1 MAKQTIYNAG
11 IYVRL
16 SQEDMRAGESLS
28 IEHQKLIL
36 TKYVREQGWNLVDTY
51 VDDGFSGTDF
61 NRPSVQRLLS
71 DAQTGRINLIICKDL
86 SRFGRNYIEVGQY
99 IDYIFPLHNIRF
111 IALNDNVD
119 TANRDSNAMEMMPV
133 INLFN
138 EWHASSTSKKIKA
151 VNLANAKAGKYT
163 CANAAY
169 GYTKA
174 DDEKHTP
181 IIDPE
186 AAEVVRRIFKLRS
199 QGMSPRA
206 IGDQLNAEN
215 IPIPSDYRCQ
225 KKGIVN
231 TKYTRHLWTQVQ
243 IRQIL
248 DNPIYLGKLAM
259 MRVTSVSYKNHK
271 KVRKDPSEWVVTE
284 DTHEAIIS
292 QELWDKVRE
301 AEKAVSHGKRDGKG
315 VTQPLSGML
324 FCPDCGY
331 KMKAAGRKRTLKS
344 GELIRECYYNC
355 SSYVLHGKELC
366 STHYISQKQIEAV
379 IIADIRSMAELV
391 VKDEQTAR
399 AAFLSK
405 KEQQTSRQ
413 SKADIKKLNDSK
425 HRLAELEN
433 LMQSVYEDKVM
444 GKIPEHICVSFLEK
458 YEAEQQELRAVI
470 ADLEERLSA
479 EKQDR
484 EDVEEFIR
492 RLKKYVDVQTL
503 TRELGLEL
511 IEYVTVGA
519 YTPNEPR
526 EINIYYKFL
535 DKPLNDKKTLL
546 DTKKKYVEKLN
557 FVA

>member
-259 MRVTSVSYKNHK
+259 MHVTSVSYKNHK

-535 DKPLNDKKTLL
+535 DKPLNDKKTLYS
-546 DTKKKYVEKLN
+546 DEN
-557 FVA
+557 A

>member
-163 CANAAY
+163 CANATY

-535 DKPLNDKKTLL
+535 DKPLNDKKTLYS
-546 DTKKKYVEKLN
+546 DEN
-557 FVA
+557 A

>member
-379 IIADIRSMAELV
+379 IIADIRPMAELV

-535 DKPLNDKKTLL
+535 DKPLNDKKTLYS
-546 DTKKKYVEKLN
+546 DEN
-557 FVA
+557 A

>member
-1 MAKQTIYNAG
+1 MLFRSVTMAKQTIYNAG

-535 DKPLNDKKTLL
+535 DKPLNDKKTLYS
-546 DTKKKYVEKLN
+546 DEN
-557 FVA
+557 A

>member
-331 KMKAAGRKRTLKS
+331 KMKATGRKRTLKS

-535 DKPLNDKKTLL
+535 DKPLNDKKTLYS
-546 DTKKKYVEKLN
+546 DEN
-557 FVA
+557 A

>member
-215 IPIPSDYRCQ
+215 ISIPSDYRCQ

-535 DKPLNDKKTLL
+535 DKPLNDKKTLYS
-546 DTKKKYVEKLN
+546 DEN
-557 FVA
+557 A

>member
-186 AAEVVRRIFKLRS
+186 ATEVVRRIFKLRS

-535 DKPLNDKKTLL
+535 DKPLNDKKTLYS
-546 DTKKKYVEKLN
+546 DEN
-557 FVA
+557 A

>member
-163 CANAAY
+163 CANSAY

-535 DKPLNDKKTLL
+535 DKPLNDKKTLYS
-546 DTKKKYVEKLN
+546 DEN
-557 FVA
+557 A

>member
-413 SKADIKKLNDSK
+413 SKADIKKLNDIK

-535 DKPLNDKKTLL
+535 DKPLNDKKTLYS
-546 DTKKKYVEKLN
+546 DEN
-557 FVA
+557 A

>member
-535 DKPLNDKKTLL
+535 DKPLNDRKTLYS
-546 DTKKKYVEKLN
+546 DEN
-557 FVA
+557 A

>member
-391 VKDEQTAR
+391 VKEEQTAR

-535 DKPLNDKKTLL
+535 DKPLNDKKTLYS
-546 DTKKKYVEKLN
+546 DEN
-557 FVA
+557 A

>member
-379 IIADIRSMAELV
+379 IIADIRPMAELV
-391 VKDEQTAR
+391 VKDEQPAR

-535 DKPLNDKKTLL
+535 DKPLNDKKTLYS
-546 DTKKKYVEKLN
+546 DEN
-557 FVA
+557 A

>member
-284 DTHEAIIS
+284 DTHKAIIS

-535 DKPLNDKKTLL
+535 DKPLNDKKTLYS
-546 DTKKKYVEKLN
+546 DEN
-557 FVA
+557 A

>member
-133 INLFN
+133 INVFN

-535 DKPLNDKKTLL
+535 DKPLNDKKTLYS
-546 DTKKKYVEKLN
+546 DEN
-557 FVA
+557 A